1 MTPDIGE
8 AKALLGK
15 LVGFDTTSSK
25 SNLAIIDFIKAHLEG
40 LGIASM
46 IVPSDDGNKA
56 NLYATVGGDAG
67 RATGKG
73 GIGLSGHTDCVP
85 VTGQPWDTDPFDM
98 IEKDGRLFGRGTCD
112 MKGYLACMLA
122 AVPAFK
128 AAKLRTPIHLIFS
141 YDEEVGCDGAKKLA
155 AEMGKSL
162 PKPEIVFVGEPSN
175 MTVVDAHKGGSRF
188 LTRVRG
194 QDAHSSMPQLGVNAI
209 IAAARMI
216 GELQRLGEELGKQRR
231 EPRFNPPATT
241 ISVGRIEGGIADNV
255 VPQHCWFT
263 WGVRMLPGYDP
274 HDMRRKLTAFAEA
287 DVLPAMRAV
296 SPDCTITTELA
307 GFIPSF
313 DSGKGSAATS
323 LALKLAGQNETFAV
337 SYGTEAGFFQ
347 GAGPSTVICGPGS
360 IDQAHKPNEFVEVA
374 EIEKC
379 LAFMS
384 RLADWA
390 AAPH

>member
-1 MTPDIGE
+1 LTPEIGE
-8 AKALLGK
+8 AKALLAK

-25 SNLAIIDFIKAHLEG
+25 SNLAIIDFIKSHLEG
-40 LGIASM
+40 LAIASM

-56 NLYATVGGDAG
+56 NLYATIGESGD
-67 RATGKG
+67 KG
-73 GIGLSGHTDCVP
+73 VGLSGHTDCVP
-85 VTGQPWDTDPFDM
+85 VTGQSWDSDPFGLV
-98 IEKDGRLFGRGTCD
+98 EKNGRLYGRGTCD

-128 AAKLRTPIHLIFS
+128 AAKLKTPIHLIFS

-155 AEMGKSL
+155 AAMGRSI
-162 PKPEIVFVGEPSN
+162 PRPEIVLVGEPTN

-188 LTRVRG
+188 ITRVRG
-194 QDAHSSMPQLGVNAI
+194 RDAHSSMPQLGVNAI
-209 IAAARMI
+209 VAAARLI
-216 GELQRLGEELGKQRR
+216 GELQRYGDELARSR
-231 EPRFNPPATT
+231 TLPRFNPPGSTLQ
-241 ISVGRIEGGIADNV
+241 VGRIEGGIADNV

-263 WGVRMLPGYDP
+263 WGIRMLPGYDP
-274 HDMRRKLTAFAEA
+274 LDMKSKLTAFAERE
-287 DVLPAMRAV
+287 VLPGMRAA
-296 SPDCTITTELA
+296 SPDCEITTELA
-307 GFIPSF
+307 GFIPAF

-347 GAGPSTVICGPGS
+347 AAGPSTVICGPGS
-360 IDQAHKPNEFVEVA
+360 IDQAHKPNEFVEVV

-379 LAFMS
+379 LAFMG

-390 AAPH
+390 AAPQ